1 MAMPKLYSGGPC
13 IDAFQFLLEDLCVI
27 TVQASTTVP
36 DRPAWSRPPFFR
48 HSPEPG
54 LLVIRL
60 EFPVPSAPTDIRF
73 GLVGMPHGFRAIG
86 FEPRPYFASELF
98 QLIHIYY
105 LSRKSI

>member
-1 MAMPKLYSGGPC
+1 MIA
-13 IDAFQFLLEDLCVI
+13 
-27 TVQASTTVP
+27 VQASTTIP
-36 DRPAWSRPPFFR
+36 DRPAWSGPPFFR

-60 EFPVPSAPTDIRF
+60 EFPIYSAPADIRF
-73 GLVGMPHGFRAIG
+73 GLVGLPHGFRAIG

-98 QLIHIYY
+98 KLTPIYF